1 MAAVDLRP
9 DDGPPA
15 SPVVAILTGISK
27 HYGATQALDA
37 ASLEVRRGTSHALV
51 GRNGAGKSTLVGV
64 ITGMVVPDSGEVRI
78 GGRELSAADRRRSS
92 EVACVYQHPQIL
104 DHLTVAENLFIGK
117 DRRTWVGRRALYEE
131 AGSML
136 DQWGVR
142 IDPRLN
148 ASQLDVEQRQLV
160 EIARALTGG
169 PSLVILDEPTAQLDR
184 VASERLFTRLE
195 VMKDKGA
202 SFLFISHHL
211 DEVFRICEEV
221 TVMRNGR
228 TVVSREP
235 VAGLTPR
242 ALVDLMVGNEART
255 SEEAVDRRTPIDA
268 AAAPLL
274 ALERVSSGSVFHDVS
289 FDVRAGEILG
299 LTGLAGSGKAEVA
312 QAIVGLRDRSG
323 KVSVLGTPLRP
334 RNVMEGLRLGIGYVP
349 EDRHDSG
356 FAPHLSI
363 VDNTTVTVSSQ
374 LGRWGWINRR
384 RRNALADRLIAD
396 LDIVPRRR
404 DLPTGNLSGGNQQ
417 KVVMGRALARAPR
430 VIVGITPTAGV
441 DIASK
446 TFLYS
451 RLKQAADRGAAVLIV
466 SDEIDEL
473 AITDRVI
480 VMFEGRTRAEFS
492 RPWTPADVIAA
503 IEGVGLAPDE
513 RTDSTDFEA
522 SLP

>member
-1 MAAVDLRP
+1 
-9 DDGPPA
+9 
-15 SPVVAILTGISK
+15 
-27 HYGATQALDA
+27 
-37 ASLEVRRGTSHALV
+37 
-51 GRNGAGKSTLVGV
+51 
-64 ITGMVVPDSGEVRI
+64 
-78 GGRELSAADRRRSS
+78 
-92 EVACVYQHPQIL
+92 
-104 DHLTVAENLFIGK
+104 
-117 DRRTWVGRRALYEE
+117 
-131 AGSML
+131 
-136 DQWGVR
+136 
-142 IDPRLN
+142 
-148 ASQLDVEQRQLV
+148 
-160 EIARALTGG
+160 
-169 PSLVILDEPTAQLDR
+169 
-184 VASERLFTRLE
+184 
-195 VMKDKGA
+195 
-202 SFLFISHHL
+202 
-211 DEVFRICEEV
+211 V

-242 ALVDLMVGNEART
+242 ALVDLMVGDEART